1 MIWLS
6 EAETPGPAPTTPTT
20 SATATPPCWC
30 GDAIADHPQAADHP
44 YTPAGGIEAEAH
56 DAW

>member
-6 EAETPGPAPTTPTT
+6 EAETSGPAPTPA
-20 SATATPPCWC
+20 ATATPPCWC
-30 GDAIADHPQAADHP
+30 GEAIADHPQTADHP
-44 YTPAGGIEAEAH
+44 YTPASGVEAEAH